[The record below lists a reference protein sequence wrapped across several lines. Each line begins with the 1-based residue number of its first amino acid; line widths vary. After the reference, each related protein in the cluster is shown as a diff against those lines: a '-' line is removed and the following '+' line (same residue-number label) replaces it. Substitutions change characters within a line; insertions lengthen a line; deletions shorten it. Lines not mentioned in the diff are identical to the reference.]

1 MNLQID
7 PIPNCNQPLLIEKH
21 FFYDP
26 YKIYNT
32 QTLAL
37 LWLFFRLRNP
47 IAKKLYSYINRYE
60 QFETRLTHQFIR
72 DFYRDFRE
80 FWEPLFLKFINGNYT
95 RMDIYPTQ
103 PDQYAYIIIKQHH
116 FIDSLRAELS
126 DDFFEYISDEG
137 FRPNTYIIALI
148 DCV

>member
-7 PIPNCNQPLLIEKH
+7 PIPHCNQPLLIEKH

-26 YKIYNT
+26 DKIYNIL
-32 QTLAL
+32 TLEL

-47 IAKKLYSYINRYE
+47 IAKKLYPDINRYE
-60 QFETRLTHQFIR
+60 HYETRLTPQFIR
-72 DFYRDFRE
+72 NFYRDFRD
-80 FWEPLFLKFINGNYT
+80 FWEPLFLKFIDNDYT

-103 PDQYAYIIIKQHH
+103 PDQYAYIIIKRDHW
-116 FIDSLRAELS
+116 IDCLRAEMS
-126 DDFFEYISDEG
+126 EDFFDDIVEDG